1 MGCFDNLTFSDL
13 VKSNCFI
20 THWSIKSQIKG
31 YIQFILIRNPSS
43 RSHIASSAITSMS
56 LNMTRLRPSSRDN
69 LRKYPPALALV
80 RILCSLSCLRPGVS
94 SYISGM
100 LPTPSNT
107 PLSQPWEQAR
117 WGYHYN
123 YHLRLKKGES
133 FDWRQVIADVWQWVG
148 GGCLDHSQHD
158 LLRLP
163 RVDLCPVRVVQCALQ
178 KLYCE

>member
-133 FDWRQVIADVWQWVG
+133 FD
-148 GGCLDHSQHD
+148 
-158 LLRLP
+158 
-163 RVDLCPVRVVQCALQ
+163 
-178 KLYCE
+178 